1 MVRKGVLDK
10 YATLCGSLL
19 VATLLTLTLGGCG
32 TTLLGGGTPE
42 ISSVIWKHR
51 DQYVQIESQDR
62 GVKPTPPNNHP
73 ANIPADQLTN
83 ILGALEVHFE
93 DQEKPVPVFTFKELE
108 ILTPAISQGL
118 AQATPREDVTFAILG
133 IHRGLVSFTHDRSIL
148 TGRLFVQDGKLNLI
162 IGRLHEEYDEEKDR
176 RVDPWLPGSRAKSRP
191 LPVLSKPWQVVSIPG
206 LETKQVAGTDRQ
218 DWLVMTPD
226 PQLWKAAIARKTEA
240 GEAAK
245 AALQEASQ
253 VRQESAQMS
262 AEQERLRAEMEALKQ
277 ELHTIRQTPAAV
289 PVVSQPHQAEPTDSI
304 KNRLRQLQDLRNE
317 NLISEDEY
325 QAKRQEIL
333 DSL

>member
-1 MVRKGVLDK
+1 
-10 YATLCGSLL
+10 
-19 VATLLTLTLGGCG
+19 
-32 TTLLGGGTPE
+32 
-42 ISSVIWKHR
+42 
-51 DQYVQIESQDR
+51 
-62 GVKPTPPNNHP
+62 
-73 ANIPADQLTN
+73 
-83 ILGALEVHFE
+83 
-93 DQEKPVPVFTFKELE
+93 
-108 ILTPAISQGL
+108 
-118 AQATPREDVTFAILG
+118 
-133 IHRGLVSFTHDRSIL
+133 
-148 TGRLFVQDGKLNLI
+148 
-162 IGRLHEEYDEEKDR
+162 
-176 RVDPWLPGSRAKSRP
+176 
-191 LPVLSKPWQVVSIPG
+191 VVSIPG